1 MFKIKKAVK
10 KKIIKINFIT
20 FIFTLLFLF
29 FSTPLYKSETSLY
42 LISESKA
49 PRSLSAIFGG
59 VSSGMSAETILFF
72 DLRDVAQSRM
82 LKEKIFLS
90 TWQNKDNQN
99 ITLKDFWELE
109 VDENLTKE
117 LADNKILHRGVK
129 RLDNRII
136 TNYSLSTGLFKV
148 SVIMEDPSV
157 AQQIANEINN
167 IILDYANNI
176 NQIKAQKELEFLN
189 DKLNDKMQ
197 SLKKSEDNLKDFI
210 QNNIDI
216 SSSPYLLV
224 EKARLERAIKIN
236 DQIYQLILAE
246 KETAEIKSQKSNV
259 IITRLDYPNYPIR
272 PFSPNY
278 VSTVFVM
285 MFLSISLSFVYFHF
299 SDIKS
304 FFIND

>member
-10 KKIIKINFIT
+10 KKIIRINIVT
-20 FIFTLLFLF
+20 FIFTLLFLYL
-29 FSTPLYKSETSLY
+29 STPLYKSETSLY
-42 LISESKA
+42 LISDSKS
-49 PRSLSAIFGG
+49 PRSLSALFGG
-59 VSSGMSAETILFF
+59 VSSGMSADTILFF
-72 DLRDVAQSRM
+72 DLRDVVQSRM
-82 LKEKIFLS
+82 LREKIFLS

-99 ITLKDFWELE
+99 IALKDFWELE
-109 VDENLTKE
+109 VDENLTKK
-117 LADNKILHRGVK
+117 LADNKILHKGVK
-129 RLDNRII
+129 RLEDRIE

-148 SVIMEDPSV
+148 SVIMEDPNLS
-157 AQQIANEINN
+157 QQIANEINN

-197 SLKKSEDNLKDFI
+197 SLKKSEDNLKNFI
-210 QNNIDI
+210 EDNIDI

-259 IITRLDYPNYPIR
+259 IITRLDHPNYPVK

-278 VSTVFVM
+278 FSTVFVM
-285 MFLSISLSFVYFHF
+285 MFLSLSLSMIYFHF
-299 SDIKS
+299 NDIKS